1 MEVREAVADAMT
13 GICQSLKTSQ
23 RGSLLIN
30 YAQQIFTFLEASVN
44 EDDYSE
50 RYAKSMLGLLGDLAD
65 SIPPGH
71 MKPYFGNSWI
81 NDFIKG
87 VKQDKSF
94 SSETRSFAKW
104 TRDIIR
110 GQL

>member
-1 MEVREAVADAMT
+1 MDTREAVADAIT
-13 GICQSLKTSQ
+13 GICQGLKSSQ

-30 YAQQIFTFLEASVN
+30 YAQQIFAFLEASVKE
-44 EDDYSE
+44 EDMSE
-50 RYAKSMLGLLGDLAD
+50 RYVKAMIGLLGDLAD
-65 SIPPGH
+65 AIPPGH
-71 MKPYFGNSWI
+71 MKPFFGAPWI
-81 NDFIKG
+81 NEFIKE
-87 VKQDKSF
+87 VKQCKAY